1 MITPEEIAVRLV
13 YNHASQVWNGTAT
26 TAIATA
32 LRAYADERL
41 EEAAKACATHHDV
54 PPEYE
59 TEPMVWHAAW
69 ETCSRAAVAAIRALK
84 SRPPKSEDA
93 RDDDIAVTLSCG
105 CVFCDLNLTPKYDG
119 SWFHEGPR
127 RIRVPCNKP
136 LEPTP

>member
-1 MITPEEIAVRLV
+1 MRSPDEIAADIADHLPLRAV
-13 YNHASQVWNGTAT
+13 HKATAE
-26 TAIATA
+26 ARIEDA
-32 LRAYADERL
+32 LRAYADEKL
-41 EEAAKACATHHDV
+41 EEAAQ
-54 PPEYE
+54 
-59 TEPMVWHAAW
+59 AA
-69 ETCSRAAVAAIRALK
+69 EGTFIRPSLDIVEAVASIRALK

-93 RDDDIAVTLSCG
+93 RNDDIAVTLSCG